1 MDRRHFLQ
9 ISSAGLLQLALSSQ
23 LSPLEAKR
31 LRGKNKY
38 SIVILGDT
46 HYDTEPVSVYHE
58 KFSWPEGWQSRVR
71 RGEFARYGEMWRD
84 RGPRL
89 IRRAA
94 RLIDKDTAMVL
105 HMGDLVQGDCGD
117 AGVHRQMLDNAM
129 HLMKTTLGG
138 VPFVTVCGNHD
149 IRGVGAREVY
159 DEYMSKRMSQEL
171 GKKIEG
177 TDFYYTLGD
186 DAYIVL
192 DFNHRPKDALIEQML
207 RETEGA
213 RHTFIISH
221 GPVIPADTGH
231 CRWCFYGQD
240 TPEYNEGRRHFRAEF
255 AKRQAIVLCGHV
267 HTTEFF
273 DWWGD
278 DGRITQ
284 LIMSSVWI
292 DPSRA
297 NYVVDEEGPSNFGGL
312 RKQIKKLRNGQPPK
326 DESAFYAEYQPGLR
340 AYSHS
345 LAAGSYKLNVSP
357 KHVTID
363 FYAGDSEDISHTFV
377 MR

>member
-1 MDRRHFLQ
+1 
-9 ISSAGLLQLALSSQ
+9 
-23 LSPLEAKR
+23 
-31 LRGKNKY
+31 
-38 SIVILGDT
+38 
-46 HYDTEPVSVYHE
+46 
-58 KFSWPEGWQSRVR
+58 
-71 RGEFARYGEMWRD
+71 
-84 RGPRL
+84 
-89 IRRAA
+89 
-94 RLIDKDTAMVL
+94 
-105 HMGDLVQGDCGD
+105 
-117 AGVHRQMLDNAM
+117 
-129 HLMKTTLGG
+129 
-138 VPFVTVCGNHD
+138 
-149 IRGVGAREVY
+149 
-159 DEYMSKRMSQEL
+159 
-171 GKKIEG
+171 
-177 TDFYYTLGD
+177 
-186 DAYIVL
+186 
-192 DFNHRPKDALIEQML
+192 ML